1 MTKHHS
7 KTIQIQRICQL
18 TYLEQTNGLGLK
30 TLEPTKLGFQYLV
43 LNLFEDGLLSHPFEL
58 VNQKLTTGYVNRV
71 KLSKDQEQVK
81 ITIYFKGRPRLTF
94 QGRRM
99 VNLYLLDFKDEAID
113 KYVVKEMR
121 KNETQN

>member
-1 MTKHHS
+1 MTKNHS

-43 LNLFEDGLLSHPFEL
+43 VNLFEDGLWSHPFEL
-58 VNQKLTTGYVNRV
+58 INKKLAAGYVNRV

-94 QGRRM
+94 QGRRPRGLRPQ
-99 VNLYLLDFKDEAID
+99 VVLGRNLGRSLVVMHD
-113 KYVVKEMR
+113 KL
-121 KNETQN
+121 

>member
-1 MTKHHS
+1 MTKNHS

-18 TYLEQTNGLGLK
+18 TYLEQTNGLQIK
-30 TLEPTKLGFQYLV
+30 SLETTKFGFQYLV
-43 LNLFEDGLLSHPFEL
+43 LNLFEDGLWSHPFEL

-94 QGRRM
+94 QGRRPQRLRPQ
-99 VNLYLLDFKDEAID
+99 VVLVRNQGRSPVVVHD
-113 KYVVKEMR
+113 KL
-121 KNETQN
+121 

>member
-18 TYLEQTNGLGLK
+18 TYLEQTNGLQLK

-43 LNLFEDGLLSHPFEL
+43 VNLFEDGLWSHPFEL
-58 VNQKLTTGYVNRV
+58 INQKLAAGYVNRV

-94 QGRRM
+94 QGRRPRGLRTQ
-99 VNLYLLDFKDEAID
+99 VVLECNQGRSPVVVHD
-113 KYVVKEMR
+113 KL
-121 KNETQN
+121 

>member
-1 MTKHHS
+1 MTKNHN

-18 TYLEQTNGLGLK
+18 TYLEQTNGLELK

-43 LNLFEDGLLSHPFEL
+43 LNLFEDGLWSHPFEL
-58 VNQKLTTGYVNRV
+58 VNQKLATGYVNRV

-94 QGRRM
+94 QGRRPRGRRPQ
-99 VNLYLLDFKDEAID
+99 VVLGRNQGRSPVVVHD
-113 KYVVKEMR
+113 KL
-121 KNETQN
+121 

>member
-18 TYLEQTNGLGLK
+18 NYLEQTNGLELK

-43 LNLFEDGLLSHPFEL
+43 VNLFEDGLWSHPFEL
-58 VNQKLTTGYVNRV
+58 INQKLATGYVNRV

-94 QGRRM
+94 QGRRPRGLRPQ
-99 VNLYLLDFKDEAID
+99 VVLGRNQGRSPVVVHD
-113 KYVVKEMR
+113 KL
-121 KNETQN
+121 